1 MPYPVTLRQLHYFC
15 VLAEELNFRRAAE
28 RLFISQPP
36 LSRQI
41 RILEDALGTPLFE
54 RCPAGPAYPVTL
66 TEAGARLLPMALQQL
81 QHMDTMLQHFSG
93 TGSDAPSSH
102 PAPGSPPAAAG
113 RASNAHHASAGNHAS
128 CGKHASGDKRASGR
142 QYTSGNS
149 HAGGQQAMN
158 RRAISDDAPRP
169 VLLRLGLTPVIDAA
183 QFAWIKPVLA
193 TRMPH
198 VRLDVLRQGS
208 TQLVRNL
215 LHGRLDAAIIGTPA
229 MTGDLQITPLHREPL
244 MACLASSHPLARK
257 RQLSLQ
263 AIAGEPVFWFERR
276 RNPVYYDHCQ
286 HIFGRHQFN
295 PHRLVEPADHH
306 VLLGLV
312 ASGQGIALV
321 PSSLRTTRRPGLAF
335 RRLAEGDELAIDV
348 VLASHAD
355 SRFIAATVAPAGIR
369 FPARAMNARPHAG
382 PNPCTDRAL
391 CATRAARFTRQD
403 RWVLGAFGVR
413 RSAFGVRRSARM
425 ISIHMMR

>member
-54 RCPAGPAYPVTL
+54 RCPAGPAYPVAL

-93 TGSDAPSSH
+93 AGSDTPSGH

-113 RASNAHHASAGNHAS
+113 RASNAHHASASN
-128 CGKHASGDKRASGR
+128 HASGDKRASGR
-142 QYTSGNS
+142 QHTSGNN
-149 HAGGQQAMN
+149 HAGGQRAMN
-158 RRAISDDAPRP
+158 RRAISDNAPRP

-215 LHGRLDAAIIGTPA
+215 LHGRLDAATSSTRVGWSSRQIITCCWGWW
-229 MTGDLQITPLHREPL
+229 H
-244 MACLASSHPLARK
+244 
-257 RQLSLQ
+257 
-263 AIAGEPVFWFERR
+263 
-276 RNPVYYDHCQ
+276 
-286 HIFGRHQFN
+286 
-295 PHRLVEPADHH
+295 
-306 VLLGLV
+306 
-312 ASGQGIALV
+312 
-321 PSSLRTTRRPGLAF
+321 
-335 RRLAEGDELAIDV
+335 
-348 VLASHAD
+348 
-355 SRFIAATVAPAGIR
+355 
-369 FPARAMNARPHAG
+369 PARALRSSPPPCAPHAA
-382 PNPCTDRAL
+382 RASHSGGWRKATNWPSMS
-391 CATRAARFTRQD
+391 CWPATR
-403 RWVLGAFGVR
+403 GVTTGTPGG
-413 RSAFGVRRSARM
+413 F
-425 ISIHMMR
+425 SIHCSNCCASRHHVASACHERASPS

>member
-113 RASNAHHASAGNHAS
+113 RASNAHHASASNHPSGDKHAFAS
-128 CGKHASGDKRASGR
+128 NLASTSNHASGDKRASGR
-142 QYTSGNS
+142 QHTSGNN
-149 HAGGQQAMN
+149 HAGGQRAMN
-158 RRAISDDAPRP
+158 RRAISDNAPRP

-193 TRMPH
+193 TRMSH
-198 VRLDVLRQGS
+198 VW
-208 TQLVRNL
+208 
-215 LHGRLDAAIIGTPA
+215 
-229 MTGDLQITPLHREPL
+229 M
-244 MACLASSHPLARK
+244 CCAR
-257 RQLSLQ
+257 
-263 AIAGEPVFWFERR
+263 A
-276 RNPVYYDHCQ
+276 H
-286 HIFGRHQFN
+286 
-295 PHRLVEPADHH
+295 
-306 VLLGLV
+306 
-312 ASGQGIALV
+312 
-321 PSSLRTTRRPGLAF
+321 PSSSETFFTAGWMPPSSAHRP
-335 RRLAEGDELAIDV
+335 
-348 VLASHAD
+348 
-355 SRFIAATVAPAGIR
+355 
-369 FPARAMNARPHAG
+369 
-382 PNPCTDRAL
+382 
-391 CATRAARFTRQD
+391 
-403 RWVLGAFGVR
+403 
-413 RSAFGVRRSARM
+413 
-425 ISIHMMR
+425 

>member
-1 MPYPVTLRQLHYFC
+1 MSALSSPPMPYPVTLRQLRYFC

-54 RCPAGPAYPVTL
+54 RYPAGPAYPVAL

-113 RASNAHHASAGNHAS
+113 RASNAHHASASNHPSGDKHAFARNLAS
-128 CGKHASGDKRASGR
+128 TSNHASGDKRASGR
-142 QYTSGNS
+142 QHTSGNN
-149 HAGGQQAMN
+149 HAGGQRAMN
-158 RRAISDDAPRP
+158 RRAISDNAPRP

-193 TRMPH
+193 TRMSH

-208 TQLVRNL
+208 PQLVRNL

-229 MTGDLQITPLHREPL
+229 MTGDLQIIPLHREPL

-335 RRLAEGDELAIDV
+335 RRLAECDELAIDV
-348 VLASHAD
+348 VLASHAQGYNQHTGRILD
-355 SRFIAATVAPAGIR
+355 S
-369 FPARAMNARPHAG
+369 
-382 PNPCTDRAL
+382 L
-391 CATRAARFTRQD
+391 QQLLRQQASGFQ
-403 RWVLGAFGVR
+403 RVP
-413 RSAFGVRRSARM
+413 
-425 ISIHMMR
+425 

>member
-1 MPYPVTLRQLHYFC
+1 
-15 VLAEELNFRRAAE
+15 
-28 RLFISQPP
+28 
-36 LSRQI
+36 
-41 RILEDALGTPLFE
+41 
-54 RCPAGPAYPVTL
+54 
-66 TEAGARLLPMALQQL
+66 
-81 QHMDTMLQHFSG
+81 
-93 TGSDAPSSH
+93 
-102 PAPGSPPAAAG
+102 
-113 RASNAHHASAGNHAS
+113 
-128 CGKHASGDKRASGR
+128 
-142 QYTSGNS
+142 
-149 HAGGQQAMN
+149 MN

-198 VRLDVLRQGS
+198 VRLYVLRQGS

-263 AIAGEPVFWFERR
+263 AIAGEPVFWIERR
-276 RNPVYYDHCQ
+276 RNPVDYDHCQ

-348 VLASHAD
+348 VLASHAQGYNQHTGRILD
-355 SRFIAATVAPAGIR
+355 S
-369 FPARAMNARPHAG
+369 
-382 PNPCTDRAL
+382 L
-391 CATRAARFTRQD
+391 QQLLRQQASGFQ
-403 RWVLGAFGVR
+403 RVP
-413 RSAFGVRRSARM
+413 
-425 ISIHMMR
+425 

>member
-1 MPYPVTLRQLHYFC
+1 MSALSSPPMPYPVTLRQLHYFC

-54 RCPAGPAYPVTL
+54 RCPAGPAYPVAL

-93 TGSDAPSSH
+93 AGSDAPSGH

-113 RASNAHHASAGNHAS
+113 RASNAHHASASNHPSGGKHAFTNNPAS
-128 CGKHASGDKRASGR
+128 TSNHASGDKRASGR
-142 QYTSGNS
+142 QHTSGNN
-149 HAGGQQAMN
+149 HAGGQRAMN
-158 RRAISDDAPRP
+158 RRAISDNAPRP

-295 PHRLVEPADHH
+295 PRRLVEPADHH

-348 VLASHAD
+348 VLASHARGYNRHTRRILD
-355 SRFIAATVAPAGIR
+355 S
-369 FPARAMNARPHAG
+369 
-382 PNPCTDRAL
+382 L
-391 CATRAARFTRQD
+391 QQLLRQQASGFQ
-403 RWVLGAFGVR
+403 RVP
-413 RSAFGVRRSARM
+413 
-425 ISIHMMR
+425 